1 MRYIEWFLLF
11 ILGAI
16 GTAIANYIGY
26 DVGFMQS
33 LPGLL
38 ILLGISML
46 AVVCIKVLPI
56 KMPIIAYCSLIG
68 LALASPI
75 NPLRQEVI
83 NYVASINFTAPFSMV
98 GAFAGMSISSQLK
111 TFAKQGWKI
120 LIVGI
125 LVMTGAFVG
134 SVLWASLLLKIGN
147 VF

>member
-56 KMPIIAYCSLIG
+56 KMPIIA
-68 LALASPI
+68 
-75 NPLRQEVI
+75 
-83 NYVASINFTAPFSMV
+83 
-98 GAFAGMSISSQLK
+98 
-111 TFAKQGWKI
+111 
-120 LIVGI
+120 
-125 LVMTGAFVG
+125 
-134 SVLWASLLLKIGN
+134 
-147 VF
+147 